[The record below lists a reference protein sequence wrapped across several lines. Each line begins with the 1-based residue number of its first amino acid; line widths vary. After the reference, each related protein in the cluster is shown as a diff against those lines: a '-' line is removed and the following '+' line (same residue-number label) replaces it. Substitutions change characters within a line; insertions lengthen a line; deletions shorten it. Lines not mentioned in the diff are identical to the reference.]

1 MLLSSDETLTMHR
14 QEHTERIQSAER
26 HRTAQ
31 HLIRMRRAH
40 RWARRLDRLAAR
52 LDRLAQ
58 TYRTR
63 LS

>member
-14 QEHTERIQSAER
+14 QEHTERIEAAER
-26 HRTAQ
+26 HRAAQ
-31 HLIRMRRAH
+31 HLIRMRRAQ

-58 TYRTR
+58 THLAR